1 MIAYDINDDDLG
13 IYNENTVICYTSVQ
27 RRKCWVTDI
36 SNEVLIGRQ
45 CEYAVRPN
53 PIGNKKSNGRQ

>member
-36 SNEVLIGRQ
+36 SNEVLIR
-45 CEYAVRPN
+45 CPTEPN
-53 PIGNKKSNGRQ
+53 RKQKIKRTTIM